1 MSIASQLLTKHGL
14 YVVCVCVNLF
24 NKGRP
29 IEGRVPSQA
38 PAVAQTAGQAGGQEH
53 HCQQSLHD
61 RWPACFQVV
70 TYPPGGLVRARWPM
84 WPRVGLALAM
94 CAPHEATTST
104 GGCTHDAT
112 AGPVDTWCHSICWP
126 EQLPNIGKWT
136 RPAISESGWD
146 SCFQFCRDSTFPP
159 ASMTR
164 LFL

>member
-1 MSIASQLLTKHGL
+1 MLTKHGL

-38 PAVAQTAGQAGGQEH
+38 PAVAQTAGQAGSQED

-61 RWPACFQVV
+61 RWPACLQVV